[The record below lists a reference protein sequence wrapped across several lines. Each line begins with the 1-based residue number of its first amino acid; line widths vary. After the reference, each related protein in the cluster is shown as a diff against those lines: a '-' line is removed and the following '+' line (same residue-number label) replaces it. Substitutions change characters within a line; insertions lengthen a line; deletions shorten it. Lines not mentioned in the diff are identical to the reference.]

1 MRKSLIVMLAMLA
14 LLVPLLAACGGGAAT
29 QPTTA
34 PAEPT
39 TAPAEP
45 TTAPAEPTTAPATDS
60 DLPRIALVTDLGRV
74 NDGTFN
80 EFAHI
85 GALRAAEEFGLEY
98 RFIETQAQADY
109 ENNIQTMVDEG
120 FDVIVTVGFL
130 IADQTVAAAAANPDI
145 VFIGV
150 DQFYEPGSVT
160 DNLIGLQ
167 FREDQAGFLAGALA
181 AMMTESQT
189 VGVVAGVEIPPVKKF
204 RNGFDNGAQYVN
216 PDINLLG
223 VYVPTFID
231 PALGASTAQQLLGEG
246 ADVIFGAG
254 GPTGSGGIAAAAE
267 AGAYVIGVDQDE
279 YTTTFGGG
287 SAPGADRILSSA
299 IKRVD
304 VSVYD
309 QIKAVVEGT
318 FAGNGIAIYEAANEG
333 IGLAPFHD
341 TEGDIPDAVKA
352 KLEEILAA
360 LADGSLNTG
369 VDPVSGD
376 VDAANV
382 PEPSPY
388 TP

>member
-1 MRKSLIVMLAMLA
+1 MRKSLFAMLALLA

-34 PAEPT
+34 PTEPT
-39 TAPAEP
+39 TAPTEP
-45 TTAPAEPTTAPATDS
+45 TTAPTTAPVTDS
-60 DLPRIALVTDLGRV
+60 SLPRVALVTDLGRV

-80 EFAHI
+80 EFAHL
-85 GALRAAEEFGLEY
+85 GALQASEEFGLEY

-109 ENNIQTMVDEG
+109 ENNIQTMVDEE
-120 FDVIVTVGFL
+120 FDIIVTVGFL
-130 IADQTVAAAAANPDI
+130 IQDQTAAAAAANPDI
-145 VFIGV
+145 FFIGV
-150 DQFYEPGSVT
+150 DQFYAPGTVT

-181 AMMTESQT
+181 AMMTESGT

-223 VYVPTFID
+223 VYVPSFID
-231 PALGASTAQQLLGEG
+231 PALGASTAEQLIGEG

-254 GPTGSGGIAAAAE
+254 GPTGSGGIAAAA
-267 AGAYVIGVDQDE
+267 ASGAYVIGVDQDE

-309 QIKAVVEGT
+309 QIKAVIDGT
-318 FAGNGIAIYEAANEG
+318 FAGNGIAIYEAENDG
-333 IGLAPFHD
+333 IGLADFHD
-341 TEGDIPDAVKA
+341 TDGDIPAAVKA
-352 KLEEILAA
+352 KLEEIFAA
-360 LADGSLNTG
+360 LADGTLNTG

-376 VDAANV
+376 IDEATV
-382 PEPSPY
+382 PEPSPLA
-388 TP
+388 P